1 MVEATKIDYIVK
13 EAFSKIVDTPSD
25 LKAESEFT
33 EDSIK
38 VTIYAAN
45 GDTGT
50 VIGKQGRNIKAI
62 RNLLASYALVND
74 DKRKI
79 FIEAKSVYNQE
90 ATKKHK
96 GNEDQSVILAALIK
110 GVFQHIVEYPDDLD
124 VNVHQ
129 AERVTVTTIS
139 PHSADVGKVIGRNGQ
154 NVNAIKTLFDSYAI
168 SRNDKRKFYLEVKSD

>member
-1 MVEATKIDYIVK
+1 MVEATKIDCIVR
-13 EAFSKIVDTPSD
+13 EAFSRIVDTPSD

-79 FIEAKSVYNQE
+79 FIEAKSIYNPS
-90 ATKKHK
+90 ASKAHR
-96 GNEDQSVILAALIK
+96 GNEDHPALLSDLVK
-110 GVFQHIVEYPDDLD
+110 GVFQDIVDHPDLLEVD
-124 VNVHQ
+124 VHQ
-129 AERVTVTTIS
+129 AERVTVTTIT
-139 PHSADVGKVIGRNGQ
+139 PHSDDVGRVIGRNGQ

-168 SRNDKRKFYLEVKSD
+168 SRNAKRKFYLEVKSD